1 MALIVNLLNL
11 HFVLIYLEDTSK
23 LLQREKKRK
32 NLRDFNYQG
41 PFKLVSIHQWSEFA
55 LINTQEKQ
63 DHKVTVTKPVSYYFS
78 RSKFIKNLKAH
89 YPIKCWHC

>member
-32 NLRDFNYQG
+32 NLRDFNSQG
-41 PFKLVSIHQWSEFA
+41 PFKLVSIHQ
-55 LINTQEKQ
+55 
-63 DHKVTVTKPVSYYFS
+63 
-78 RSKFIKNLKAH
+78 
-89 YPIKCWHC
+89 